1 MTNAPK
7 PETSVETFAA
17 LDIRK
22 GTVVRAEINDGAHK
36 PAYRLWV
43 EFGDGIGVRQSS
55 AQLTRR
61 YTPENLIGTAVLG
74 VLNFP
79 SRRIAGFRSEVLIL
93 GTFDPEDPSDVILVR
108 PDADCPDGFPLG

>member
-1 MTNAPK
+1 MGNEPK
-7 PETSVETFAA
+7 PETPVETFAA

-22 GTVVRAEINDGAHK
+22 GTVVRAEVNEGARK

-43 EFGDGIGVRQSS
+43 DFGEPVGIRQSS

-61 YTPENLIGTAVLG
+61 YTAEGLVGTPVLG

-79 SRRIAGFRSEVLIL
+79 PRRIAGFRSEVLIL
-93 GTFDPEDPSDVILVR
+93 GTFDPNDPGDVILVR
-108 PDADCPDGFPLG
+108 PDADCPDGHPLG

>member
-1 MTNAPK
+1 MNSEPK
-7 PETSVETFAA
+7 PETPVETFFA

-22 GTVVRAEINDGAHK
+22 GTVIRAETNDGAKK

-43 EFGDGIGVRQSS
+43 DFGAPVGVRQSS

-61 YTPENLIGTAVLG
+61 YSAETLVGTPVLG

-79 SRRIAGFRSEVLIL
+79 PRRIAGFRSEVLIL
-93 GTFDPEDPSDVILVR
+93 GTFDPDDPGDVILVR
-108 PDADCPDGFPLG
+108 PDAACPDGFPLG

>member
-1 MTNAPK
+1 MSNDPK
-7 PETSVETFAA
+7 AETSAETFFA

-22 GTVVRAEINDGAHK
+22 GTVVRAEINAGANK

-43 EFGDGIGVRQSS
+43 DFGDPIGVRQSS

-61 YTPENLIGTAVLG
+61 YSAEGLVGTPVLG

-79 SRRIAGFRSEVLIL
+79 ARRIAGFRSEVLIL
-93 GTFDPEDPSDVILVR
+93 GTFDPNDPGDVILVR
-108 PDADCPDGFPLG
+108 PDADCADGYPLG

>member
-1 MTNAPK
+1 MSSESK
-7 PETSVETFAA
+7 PETPVETFFA

-22 GTVVRAEINDGAHK
+22 GTVIRCEINEGAKK

-43 EFGDGIGVRQSS
+43 DFGDPIGIRQSS

-61 YTPENLIGTAVLG
+61 YTAEALVGTPVLG

-79 SRRIAGFRSEVLIL
+79 ARRIAGFRSEVLIL
-93 GTFDPEDPSDVILVR
+93 GTFDPNDPADVILVR
-108 PDADCPDGFPLG
+108 PDTDCPNGYPLG